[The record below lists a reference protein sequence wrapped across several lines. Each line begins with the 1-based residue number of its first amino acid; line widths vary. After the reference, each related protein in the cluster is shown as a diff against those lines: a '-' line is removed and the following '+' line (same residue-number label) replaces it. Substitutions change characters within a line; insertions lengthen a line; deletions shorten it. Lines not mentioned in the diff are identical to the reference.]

1 MTDDP
6 FDDADQEKTR
16 IRVPQPGRGRPPSA
30 AEPRAMP
37 EPAMA
42 SAGEPVELGLLSG
55 LNPLVAAANTLLG
68 AVPRIRSSAM
78 HPDPAGLRA
87 SLLQQIATF
96 ERTLQTRG
104 IPPET
109 SLIAR
114 YALCTL
120 LDEAVAQTPWGGTA
134 DWARNSL
141 LVTLHR
147 EVSGGE
153 KFYQLLGRMSDDPA
167 RNIDLL
173 ELFYVCLALG
183 FEGQFRVVEGG
194 KAKVDTVRERLAVLI
209 RKQRG
214 DYERDLSG
222 RWRGEQTTAR
232 KGFSLTPLWV
242 SLAVTAAVLAGIYLL
257 LTFSLSSSTDAVAF
271 SQIKAPTTL
280 PPRAAPAKPAAPPRL
295 AQFLSQEIQA
305 GLVVVEDSGTES
317 HVTIRGD
324 GMFDSGSAALRPEF
338 EPLIFRIAEAL
349 DGVRGPIRVTGHTD
363 DVPSRSL
370 RYPSNWHL
378 SQGRADN
385 IAKFIATRLK
395 DPTRVKAEGKGDA
408 EPVAPN
414 DSPQNRALN
423 RRIEII
429 VPFVS

>member
-6 FDDADQEKTR
+6 FDDSDQEKTR
-16 IRVPQPGRGRPPSA
+16 IRVPQPGRGRPPGPTELRPA
-30 AEPRAMP
+30 P
-37 EPAMA
+37 EPVMNE
-42 SAGEPVELGLLSG
+42 GPEPVDLGMLAG

-68 AVPRIRSSAM
+68 AVPRIRNSVMHADPSA
-78 HPDPAGLRA
+78 LRA
-87 SLLQQIATF
+87 SLLQQIAAF
-96 ERTLQTRG
+96 ERTLQSRG
-104 IPPET
+104 TAPET

-120 LDEAVAQTPWGGTA
+120 LDEAVSRTPWGGTA
-134 DWARNSL
+134 DWAQNSL

-153 KFYQLLGRMSDDPA
+153 KFFQLLGRMSDDPA

-194 KAKVDTVRERLAVLI
+194 KAKVDTVRERLAILI

-222 RWRGEQTTAR
+222 QWRGEQTVAR
-232 KGFSLTPLWV
+232 KGLSLTPLWV
-242 SLAVTAAVLAGIYLL
+242 SMAVTAAVLAGIYLL
-257 LTFSLSSSTDAVAF
+257 LTFALSGSTDAVAF

-280 PPRAAPAKPAAPPRL
+280 PPRAAPSKPAAPPRL
-295 AQFLSQEIQA
+295 AQFLAQDIQE
-305 GLVVVEDSGTES
+305 GRVVVEDTGTES

-324 GMFDSGSAALRPEF
+324 GMFDSGSATLKPEF
-338 EPLIFRIAEAL
+338 EPLIFRIAAAL
-349 DGVRGPIRVTGHTD
+349 DDVHGSIRITGHTD

-370 RYPSNWHL
+370 RFPSNWHL

-385 IAKFIATRLK
+385 IAKFIAGRLK

-414 DSPQNRALN
+414 DTPQNRALN